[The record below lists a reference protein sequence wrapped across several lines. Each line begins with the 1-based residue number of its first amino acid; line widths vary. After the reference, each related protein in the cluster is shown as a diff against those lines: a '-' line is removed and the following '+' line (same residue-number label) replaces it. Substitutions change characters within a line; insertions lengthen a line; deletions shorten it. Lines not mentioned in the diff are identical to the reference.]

1 MQNELTTVAIA
12 AFLASTVSAQTPTT
26 ASVERVVYLTNMR
39 SPQGFQEMATAVRTV
54 AQISI
59 LSIDSEH
66 NSLGLRGT
74 ASGRDGRMD
83 DSHDGQTSWLAA
95 FLSGDLE
102 PGDARVPRANTSTT
116 PRHRRVCRRSSQWC
130 APWPRIQKIFS
141 YTPSRV
147 VALSR

>member
-1 MQNELTTVAIA
+1 MVGDASQALWA
-12 AFLASTVSAQTPTT
+12 LARWMWCFGPKSQERRFST
-26 ASVERVVYLTNMR
+26 R
-39 SPQGFQEMATAVRTV
+39 SRFTAVRTV

-102 PGDARVPRANTSTT
+102 PGDARVPRANTSPT

-147 VALSR
+147 VAFRGSDRLG